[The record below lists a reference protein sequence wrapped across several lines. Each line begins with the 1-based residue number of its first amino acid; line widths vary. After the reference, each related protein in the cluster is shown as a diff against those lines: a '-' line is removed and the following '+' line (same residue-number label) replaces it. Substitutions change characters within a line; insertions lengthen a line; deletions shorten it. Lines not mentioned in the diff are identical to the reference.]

1 MLGSNP
7 YVCRSYSRETGAFL
21 PGGGAEFIQNFHKR
35 EIDIPYRGKF
45 RREKF
50 SLEKIFV
57 TYPKFHHFSPTK
69 NFSSDIINIIDLR

>member
-1 MLGSNP
+1 MFVGVTAEKP
-7 YVCRSYSRETGAFL
+7 GPFCRG
-21 PGGGAEFIQNFHKR
+21 GGGAEFIQNFHKR

>member
-1 MLGSNP
+1 MFVGVTAEKP
-7 YVCRSYSRETGAFL
+7 GPFCR
-21 PGGGAEFIQNFHKR
+21 GGGAEFIQNFHQR